1 MNKIIYFILLLLAPV
16 VCSAQQPPGQLP
28 SLLEDNYTRTPILH
42 NNENAETLI
51 RKSIFV
57 KASAS
62 DKDVYAGQ
70 PVLVT
75 YKLYACIFCKS
86 RVSKQPSFNGCSVT
100 ELGYPLEPAIETI
113 DGKTFHV
120 FTIRKVQ
127 VIPLEEGPLRLGD
140 VEVENLVPFVHDDSA
155 EDNFT
160 LTTTNEPLV
169 LQVKALPIKG
179 KPHKFSGVVG
189 SFEMNA
195 TVDTNNVPV
204 GESATLNI
212 TIKGNGNFTGI
223 HLPDIQWPSG
233 TEHFDASDTQHI
245 DQDNYPVTG
254 YKAFSIPFIGSKTGD
269 ANIGPVSLNFFDPA
283 ADAYKT
289 ITIDKVPVVFTK
301 AVSSDAQVQ
310 DIKSEDVGNSKYLWI
325 VGAIA
330 VAVVL
335 TLVISSR
342 LKKNKTIPAKT
353 EEPQKETHEKIQQ
366 QQDGTEI
373 LSALNRLGYVEDD
386 KKFLSAASYLLVASL
401 QIKLSAPETASAEDL
416 VELLMKENNADV
428 SKMCSHIF
436 KDCNRNL
443 YSPDTEEGIKE
454 KIYFELSAV
463 IKKLY
468 PITQSQ

>member
-1 MNKIIYFILLLLAPV
+1 MNKSLLIILLLLASA
-16 VCSAQQPPGQLP
+16 VCLHAQQPPSQLP
-28 SLLEDNYTRTPILH
+28 SLLEDNYTRTPVLH
-42 NNENAETLI
+42 NNEDAEALI

-57 KASAS
+57 KAFAS
-62 DKDVYAGQ
+62 NKDIYVGQ

-75 YKLYACIFCKS
+75 YKLYACIYCKS
-86 RVSKQPSFNGCSVT
+86 RVNKQPSFNGCSVT
-100 ELGYPLEPAIETI
+100 ELGYQLEPEIDTI
-113 DGKTFHV
+113 NGKAFHV

-127 VIPLEEGPLRLGD
+127 VIPLEEGPLHLGE
-140 VEVENLVPFVHDDSA
+140 VEVENLVPFVHDDNA

-160 LTTTNEPLV
+160 LTSANEPLM
-169 LQVKALPIKG
+169 LQVKALPLKDR
-179 KPHKFSGVVG
+179 PQDFSGVVG

-195 TVDTNNVPV
+195 SVDTNNVPV
-204 GESATLNI
+204 GENATLNI

-223 HLPDIQWPSG
+223 HLPDIQWPAG

-245 DQDNYPVTG
+245 DQDHYPVSG
-254 YKAFSIPFIGSKTGD
+254 YKTFSVPFIGSKTGD
-269 ANIGPVSLNFFDPA
+269 ATIGPLSLNFFDPS
-283 ADAYKT
+283 DNAYKT
-289 ITIDKVPVVFTK
+289 ITIDKVPVLFTS
-301 AVSSDAQVQ
+301 AVSRDVK
-310 DIKSEDVGNSKYLWI
+310 DITTEDIGNSKYLWI

-335 TLVISSR
+335 TLLVSAR
-342 LKKNKTIPAKT
+342 LKKNKVPPVKT
-353 EEPQKETHEKIQQ
+353 EEPKKEAPEKIQQ

-401 QIKLSAPETASAEDL
+401 QIKLSAPEYTTAEDL
-416 VELLMKENNADV
+416 VELLKKQDNPDL

-454 KIYFELSAV
+454 KVYFELSAV

-468 PITQSQ
+468 AVHN